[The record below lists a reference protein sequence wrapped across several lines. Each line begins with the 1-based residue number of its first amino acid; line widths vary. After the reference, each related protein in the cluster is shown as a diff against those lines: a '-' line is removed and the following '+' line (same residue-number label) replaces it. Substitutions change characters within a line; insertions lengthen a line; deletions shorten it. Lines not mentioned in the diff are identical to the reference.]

1 MLSKPVTNCDRFKFE
16 MPIWHLKTIGFF
28 SGEWVRFLTPKAL
41 SAVFRTERLRR
52 KPKYSGHR
60 RVVCQ

>member
-41 SAVFRTERLRR
+41 ANYSPGFELARTL
-52 KPKYSGHR
+52 G
-60 RVVCQ
+60 